1 MPGCVH
7 FALIECIV
15 SYKSTFLICSYL
27 ALLSGSDSAPSSLM
41 TVTVII
47 DPSAVFGA
55 SKSALSTFALPAWD
69 SKTISVFHVPL
80 SSVTSFPI
88 FRGSPWKYQH
98 ALGVPCRVLTL
109 ESLSYTAL
117 CGLENNSLGWLQRYI
132 WSPEWHRNCNPP
144 LNRQVSQT
152 EFSLIQNS
160 SSCTPSIDGSHVSWL
175 LRSCSEFLLQL
186 DLALSRIILKATRKP
201 FHTISHTW

>member
-1 MPGCVH
+1 
-7 FALIECIV
+7 
-15 SYKSTFLICSYL
+15 
-27 ALLSGSDSAPSSLM
+27 M

-55 SKSALSTFALPAWD
+55 SKSALSTFALLAWD

-80 SSVTSFPI
+80 SSVTSFSI

-98 ALGVPCRVLTL
+98 ALGVFCRILTL
-109 ESLSYTAL
+109 ESFLSYAAL
-117 CGLENNSLGWLQRYI
+117 CGLENNSLGWLQRCI
-132 WSPEWHRNCNPP
+132 WSPERHWNCNPP

-160 SSCTPSIDGSHVSWL
+160 SSCTPSIDGSHVSRL
-175 LRSCSEFLLQL
+175 LCSCSEFLLQL

-201 FHTISHTW
+201 FHTISNTW

>member
-1 MPGCVH
+1 
-7 FALIECIV
+7 
-15 SYKSTFLICSYL
+15 
-27 ALLSGSDSAPSSLM
+27 M
-41 TVTVII
+41 TVTVIT

-55 SKSALSTFALPAWD
+55 SKSALSTFALLAWD

-80 SSVTSFPI
+80 SSVTSFSI

-98 ALGVPCRVLTL
+98 ALGVFCRILTL
-109 ESLSYTAL
+109 ESFLSYAAL
-117 CGLENNSLGWLQRYI
+117 CGLENNSLGWLQRCI
-132 WSPEWHRNCNPP
+132 WSPERHWNCNPP

-160 SSCTPSIDGSHVSWL
+160 SSRTPSIDGSHVSRL
-175 LRSCSEFLLQL
+175 LCSCSEFLLQL

-201 FHTISHTW
+201 FHTISNTW